1 MRFQRR
7 LRILYVAF
15 CVALGIVWLRAG
27 QLQVVDGADWERVAR
42 EMRQHRQPLEARRGS
57 IISADGRILAEDAHA
72 FQLALIPYEWQRRG
86 RARCRDCGA
95 MYYERGAIRYRDGK
109 QVDRLWIPK
118 TCACAR
124 HERKGGS
131 GHTRRDAYARTDV
144 PRDDAGVLERLP
156 DGNVRA
162 LEQAVGMEPGA
173 LAARAAERIVEVERI
188 VAAIEKRARKK
199 GDTSVFLE
207 TMLKQKREDL
217 LKRRVLVSGP
227 VPDEVARLVLT
238 DEDGRY
244 RGLRMVDTLRR
255 HYPQGDF
262 APWLIGWTSKMRD
275 ADEVERLR
283 EEFGTARITL
293 ETRWGRRGLERAYNA
308 HLHGVPGMQVRQL
321 DKQGRFTR
329 VLDDVPPRPGHT
341 LHLAVDVEVSRL
353 AEQILEA
360 QANDTSHGVYF
371 PGGRPS
377 AAFLMLDA
385 TTGEILVWAETP
397 RFDLN
402 TELSTLYDPDRILPK
417 KNPEGLRIWEPRRPL
432 EAALDLETWRSQVIM
447 PVPLTMSRIG
457 QIAVEPGSTMKP
469 LIGLAML
476 ASGRPL
482 PMENFL
488 CNGGKNP
495 GCHHCGTVDLERA
508 ICKSCNRYFAFS
520 LRDSK
525 YWGTYRSFVGEF
537 VQGLGFGQRPTS
549 ECGDWTAGR
558 WLWDWYDF
566 PVTEAVGEAQ
576 RILEARHAPELDE
589 DGRPKAGD
597 GPGRKAPRIQLT
609 LSPRTPDTIAGD
621 MPRLAAKFADLA
633 DWVAEHAGVDVVQI
647 GVSQERRIGADV
659 TLRFT
664 VRSAGPTGWFK
675 LPGALPATLP
685 PSIHRMKAPTRGI
698 EGDVARGGHAW
709 FDIVFPRRIGRSDP
723 SSPPVIRPEDGR
735 NAAIGQGPVLATPLH
750 MARAMA
756 SLANGGFLVEP
767 HAVRAVGSR
776 RTRFERRSL
785 DLDPHHVDRI
795 RQGMWQVVNTP
806 EGTADKAP
814 WHAVPAEVFG
824 KTGTAQVGG
833 QWKPWATDA
842 ADDGAPWHHWFVG
855 FAEAPGR
862 RPVAFACVLHS
873 RTEAAAG
880 MTAGPATAKILA
892 RWYASKR
899 SEQRGAGR

>member
-7 LRILYVAF
+7 LRILYVGF
-15 CVALGIVWLRAG
+15 CVALAIVWLRAG
-27 QLQVVDGADWERVAR
+27 QLQVVDGADWEKVAR
-42 EMRQHRQPLEARRGS
+42 EMRQHHQPLEARRGS
-57 IISADGRILAEDAHA
+57 IVSADGRILAEDAHA

-86 RARCRDCGA
+86 RARCADCGA
-95 MYYERGAIRYRDGK
+95 MYYQRG
-109 QVDRLWIPK
+109 VDVKRLYIPS
-118 TCACAR
+118 TCSCAR
-124 HERKGGS
+124 HERRGAS
-131 GHTRRDAYARTDV
+131 GDLKRDAYTRTDV
-144 PRDDAGVLERLP
+144 PQEGAGRLERLP
-156 DGNVRA
+156 DGNVRE
-162 LEQAVGMEPGA
+162 LEQALGMEPGKLAA
-173 LAARAAERIVEVERI
+173 LAAERVKEVDRIVD
-188 VAAIEKRARKK
+188 AIERRARSK

-217 LKRRVLVSGP
+217 LKRRVLVSGA
-227 VPDEVARLVLT
+227 VPDDVARLVLT

-275 ADEVERLR
+275 MKEVERLR
-283 EEFGTARITL
+283 AEFGKARITL
-293 ETRWGRRGLERAYNA
+293 ETRWGRRGLEQAYNA

-329 VLDDVPPRPGHT
+329 VLADTPPRPGHT
-341 LHLAVDVEVSRL
+341 LHLALDLEVSRA
-353 AEQILEA
+353 AEQLLEA

-377 AAFLMLDA
+377 GAFVMLDA

-402 TELSTLYDPDRILPK
+402 TGLDDLYDTDRVKPVR
-417 KNPEGLRIWEPRRPL
+417 NREGLRIWEPRTPL
-432 EAALDLETWRSQVIM
+432 EAPLDLETWRSQVIV

-476 ASGRPL
+476 ASGLPL
-482 PMENFL
+482 PMEGYV
-488 CNGGKNP
+488 CSGGRNP
-495 GCHHCGTVDLERA
+495 GCHHCGSVDLERA

-537 VQGLGFGQRPTS
+537 IQDLGFGIRPTS
-549 ECGDWTAGR
+549 ECDDWTAGR

-566 PVTEAVGEAQ
+566 PVTEAVAEAQ

-589 DGRPKAGD
+589 DGKPIAKD
-597 GPGRKAPRIQLT
+597 GPGRRAPRIQLT
-609 LSPRTPDTIAGD
+609 LSPRTPESIAGD

-633 DWVAEHAGVDVVQI
+633 DWVAEQAGVDTVQV
-647 GVSQERRIGADV
+647 GVSQERREGNQV
-659 TLRFT
+659 TLRFV
-664 VRSAGPTGWFK
+664 VRSAGRTGWFK
-675 LPGALPATLP
+675 LPGALPAKLP
-685 PSIHRMKAPTRGI
+685 PSIHRMKAPTRGL
-698 EGDVARGGHAW
+698 EGDIARGGHAW
-709 FDIVFPRRIGRSDP
+709 FEIAFPRRIGRSDP

-735 NAAIGQGPVLATPLH
+735 NAAIGQGPVLVTPLH

-776 RTRFERRSL
+776 RTRFERRAL
-785 DLDPHHVDRI
+785 KLDPHHVDRV
-795 RQGMWQVVNTP
+795 RNGMWQVVNTP

-814 WHAVPAEVFG
+814 WYDVPAEVFG

-833 QWKPWATDA
+833 QWKPWATDE

-862 RPVAFACVLHS
+862 RTVAFACVLHS

-892 RWYASKR
+892 RWFQSKR